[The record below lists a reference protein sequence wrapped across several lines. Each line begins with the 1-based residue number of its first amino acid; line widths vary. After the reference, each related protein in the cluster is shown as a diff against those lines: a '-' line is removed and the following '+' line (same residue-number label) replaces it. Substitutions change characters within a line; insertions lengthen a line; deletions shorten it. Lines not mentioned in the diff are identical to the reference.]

1 MFSRQSVTPVDGV
14 ETCNVMG
21 SQIWRLT
28 SKPLNLYF
36 GLELDRQAIYI
47 VSERDQLERERE
59 RDRERSGWVG
69 FLGSD
74 TYTPKIHGTG
84 HSLSHTCEAHHLWVA
99 HAYERGVDGSM
110 YFGCVSIISGVFLIV
125 GGWVGFVMAIAVQL
139 PRPIRRR
146 CLWIEVS
153 GG

>member
-74 TYTPKIHGTG
+74 TYTPKNTRNR
-84 HSLSHTCEAHHLWVA
+84 SLPLTYMWGPPFVGRTCIWEGSGRFYVFWVCIY
-99 HAYERGVDGSM
+99 HFRGFFDR
-110 YFGCVSIISGVFLIV
+110 
-125 GGWVGFVMAIAVQL
+125 GWVGFVMAIAVQL